1 MTAAKQAIK
10 YLYATKDLGIT
21 YTKGV
26 HGAPHV
32 FMRGEPGDKIDSES
46 QVNEHMFLSYADAD
60 LAGNVGTRKS
70 TTGINF
76 VLAGG
81 HN

>member
-1 MTAAKQAIK
+1 MSCPGEQHGTEAKQANK

-21 YTKGV
+21 YTKWV

-46 QVNEHMFLSYADAD
+46 QVNGLE
-60 LAGNVGTRKS
+60 
-70 TTGINF
+70 F
-76 VLAGG
+76 VL
-81 HN
+81 